1 MQYGPL
7 LRMIRDLSNN
17 RRCSEKPARVNHMAW
32 AGVFLA
38 ALIGGCAQV
47 SPDIRQKNASNIGKL
62 ELGMSREEVF
72 RIMGTG
78 TETVTEAIYLEQR
91 LVDYADLAVSNPYRS
106 EIREAGGHRF
116 EILYYYAMPNGMGM
130 GYWDTQFGEGTVP
143 DWFLTPV
150 VLKNGVLV
158 GWGAGAME
166 TAGLAEDSAIRDKFD
181 SLSVGS

>member
-1 MQYGPL
+1 MRTRATEICGL
-7 LRMIRDLSNN
+7 CAVLIT
-17 RRCSEKPARVNHMAW
+17 
-32 AGVFLA
+32 LA
-38 ALIGGCAQV
+38 AGCSAMP
-47 SPDIRQKNASNIGKL
+47 SDIRQKNAWNVGRL
-62 ELGMSREEVF
+62 ELGMDREEVF

-91 LVDYADLAVSNPYRS
+91 LVDYADLTVSNPYRS

-150 VLKNGVLV
+150 VLKDGVLV
-158 GWGAGAME
+158 AWGEGAME
-166 TAGLAEDSAIRDKFD
+166 TAGLAGGPAVRDPFD

>member
-1 MQYGPL
+1 MRTRATEICGL
-7 LRMIRDLSNN
+7 CAVLIT
-17 RRCSEKPARVNHMAW
+17 
-32 AGVFLA
+32 LA
-38 ALIGGCAQV
+38 AGCSAMP
-47 SPDIRQKNASNIGKL
+47 SDIRQKNAWNVGRL
-62 ELGMSREEVF
+62 ELGMDREEVF

-91 LVDYADLAVSNPYRS
+91 LVDYADLTVSNPYRS

-150 VLKNGVLV
+150 VLKDGVLV
-158 GWGAGAME
+158 AWGEGAME
-166 TAGLAEDSAIRDKFD
+166 TAGLVGGPAVRDPFD